1 MTVGKRFIGP
11 LPEEAYRQAGS
22 EFHVHYLCDLAEVIG
37 REGYGRNMAQ
47 IAFADTLEKLN
58 DARTDKMTGLL
69 TRDAFLEEVQTG
81 VLKMRH
87 HGHERKGDPDSALFL
102 MLDIVELKKINEGG
116 GHAAGDKAIQTTADF
131 IRQIC
136 RLEDRDIAGR
146 LGGDEFAIF
155 MPYSGYDVSH
165 EKMGSII
172 TERIDRKRSLA
183 QINGGVNA
191 PAIRYRYTVLG
202 PSVLLSVKELLVE
215 ADPKRPGATPVY
227 SLPVE

>member
-58 DARTDKMTGLL
+58 DARTD
-69 TRDAFLEEVQTG
+69 
-81 VLKMRH
+81 KMRH